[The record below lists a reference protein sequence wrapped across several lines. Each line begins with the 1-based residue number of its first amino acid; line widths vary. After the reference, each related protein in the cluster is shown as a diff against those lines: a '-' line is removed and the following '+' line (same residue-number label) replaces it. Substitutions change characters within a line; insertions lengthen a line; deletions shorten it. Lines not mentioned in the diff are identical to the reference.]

1 MLQGRTIPLP
11 AVMGI
16 LNITEDSFFDGGK
29 YLDEEVWIKRVGQM
43 LSEGAAIID
52 VGAASSRPGAAEV
65 PEDIELARVVRAVRR
80 LTEVFPDII
89 ISVDTYHSRVADAA
103 LHAGACIINDISAGL
118 LDTRMADVAGDCDA
132 PCILMHMQGTPATMQ
147 INPVYEDVVAEVKA
161 FLLQRAEV
169 FAQRGVSTLI
179 LDPGFGFGKT
189 IQHNYTLLNHL
200 DAFTTTDYPVLAGIS
215 RKSMIYKLLNTTP
228 SEALNGTTAL
238 NMIALLKG
246 AALLR
251 VHDVKEAVEVVRL
264 YQALIQ

>member
-1 MLQGRTIPLP
+1 MGGR
-11 AVMGI
+11 
-16 LNITEDSFFDGGK
+16 
-29 YLDEEVWIKRVGQM
+29 YLDEEMWVKRVGQM
-43 LSEGAAIID
+43 LAEGAAIID

-65 PEDIELARVVRAVRR
+65 PEDIELTRVVRAVRR
-80 LTEVFPDII
+80 LKEVFPDII

-118 LDTRMADVAGDCDA
+118 LDSRMADVASDYEA

-147 INPVYEDVVAEVKA
+147 LNPHYDDVVAEVRA

-169 FAQRGVSTLI
+169 FAQKGVSTLI

-189 IQHNYTLLNHL
+189 LQHNYTLLAHL
-200 DAFTTTDYPVLAGIS
+200 DEFTTTGYPILAGLS
-215 RKSMIYKLLNTTP
+215 RKSMIYKLLETNP
-228 SEALNGTTAL
+228 SGALNGTTAL
-238 NMIALLKG
+238 NMVALFKG